1 MFAQRAGKALKVNLK
16 KCNFSYAMN
25 LINMCK
31 SYSPRTTK
39 KLIQLFHFKNTF
51 VNKAPISHMCWFFS
65 RHNIDVL
72 GFLFMFLCHIAYPSD
87 ISQQS
92 KAAVEDM

>member
-39 KLIQLFHFKNTF
+39 KADSVVSFKKTLLSIKHLF
-51 VNKAPISHMCWFFS
+51 PICVGFS
-65 RHNIDVL
+65 
-72 GFLFMFLCHIAYPSD
+72 PD
-87 ISQQS
+87 ITS
-92 KAAVEDM
+92 

>member
-31 SYSPRTTK
+31 SYSHSTTK
-39 KLIQLFHFKNTF
+39 KADSVVSF
-51 VNKAPISHMCWFFS
+51 
-65 RHNIDVL
+65 
-72 GFLFMFLCHIAYPSD
+72 
-87 ISQQS
+87 
-92 KAAVEDM
+92 